1 MHQEFKQGRFDGV
14 KSVSKVT
21 KRRSR
26 SLFSRVAVV
35 ITSALSLLV
44 TPVINAEGVSNSNEP
59 RDASPILQSV
69 IDTAKASAEES
80 YEQNDHGLDDGLKS
94 IDYQTYRAI
103 RFNPEKK
110 PVEWRERL
118 RSAVFSSWLSL

>member
-44 TPVINAEGVSNSNEP
+44 APVINAEGVSNSNAVSYTHLTLP
-59 RDASPILQSV
+59 TICSV
-69 IDTAKASAEES
+69 
-80 YEQNDHGLDDGLKS
+80 
-94 IDYQTYRAI
+94 
-103 RFNPEKK
+103 
-110 PVEWRERL
+110 
-118 RSAVFSSWLSL
+118 